1 MRNLKQIIEDKQKWT
16 NRQEDCS
23 AVDFAARG
31 ASEAADE
38 AGGAGFAGNFFTE
51 TAAEA
56 RDGVANDFTANST
69 DFVVHP
75 DWNVQP
81 VRPEH
86 NRSTN
91 KYGITN
97 QCKNAEC

>member
-1 MRNLKQIIEDKQKWT
+1 MRNLKQEIEDKENWT

-23 AVDFAARG
+23 AVDFAARR

-38 AGGAGFAGNFFTE
+38 AGGAGFAGDLFAK

-56 RDGVANDFTANST
+56 RDGVANDFTANGT

-86 NRSTN
+86 NCSAN

-97 QCKNAEC
+97 QCEKAEC

>member
-1 MRNLKQIIEDKQKWT
+1 LLLNKEVEKEKKRT
-16 NRQEDCS
+16 NCEKDCS
-23 AVDFAARG
+23 EVDFAARG

-56 RDGVANDFTANST
+56 RDGVANDFTANGT
-69 DFVVHP
+69 DFVMHP

-86 NRSTN
+86 NCSAN

-97 QCKNAEC
+97 QCEKAEC